1 MLSWA
6 AMKHPLVYR
15 RYGGSLQVYI
25 PSFEGLLE
33 AIRIPETQWFATA
46 CPVVGLQCDPRFL
59 AFMDTDKNGRI
70 RVAEVRAAVEHTAR
84 LLTSYKGADAA
95 SDVLELE
102 VLAPSEE
109 GAKLRSTAL
118 MLLET
123 LKAEDR
129 TRISLGQLRA
139 ADKALNTDLK
149 QEDTLKTMGELE
161 RLLLYQRWLLT
172 LANNFIS
179 MPDLYLPKRRALVEK
194 GTLILGGR
202 RYQLSVLVTHHD
214 THFAL
219 NSQGTTC
226 TLYVKVEPK
235 EGTEGFEVAIPVTR
249 GRSTE
254 LNVGKRGVFYDIE
267 GKEYDAIVTH
277 LIRQPVS
284 LWESM
289 TMPLERIGRFITSKI
304 ESLSLESEKSL
315 DAQLEQTYKQS
326 RPAAVGPGVPPPP
339 EAASQPQPVGVV
351 GYVAA
356 GGIALAAV
364 GSSLAF
370 IVTQVKSLTVFDILS
385 AGIILLTVVMAPAGL
400 LGWLKLRQRNLA
412 LLLEGAGWALNDR
425 LKLTPDLALLVTRKP
440 KLPAHARVDRTD
452 MMRSL
457 VTGAQA
463 EDEGEGLPLRM
474 RLGLLLLL
482 VFFLGWQ
489 FREPLRRESCARGWL
504 SASLCAPVTPPPP
517 AASTQP

>member
-6 AMKHPLVYR
+6 AMKRPLIYR
-15 RYGGSLQVYI
+15 RYGGSLQVFI
-25 PSFEGLLE
+25 PSFDVLLE

-59 AFMDTDKNGRI
+59 AFMDTDHNGRI
-70 RVAEVRAAVEHTAR
+70 RVSEVRAAVEHTAK
-84 LLTSYKGADAA
+84 LLTSYKGADEG
-95 SDVLELE
+95 SDVLALE

-118 MLLET
+118 GLLET

-129 TRISLGQLRA
+129 TRISLEQVRA
-139 ADKALNTDLK
+139 ADKALNTDVTQPEALAA
-149 QEDTLKTMGELE
+149 MGELE

-179 MPDLYLPKRRALVEK
+179 MPDLYLPKRRALMEK

-202 RYQLSVLVTHHD
+202 KYQLSVLVTNHD

-235 EGTEGFEVAIPVTR
+235 EGTEGYEVAIPVTR

-254 LNVGKRGVFYDIE
+254 LGVGKRGVFYDLE
-267 GKEYDAIVTH
+267 GKEYDAIVTQ
-277 LIRQPVS
+277 LIRHPVS
-284 LWESM
+284 LWEAM

-304 ESLSLESEKSL
+304 EALSTAGEKSL
-315 DAQLEQTYKQS
+315 DAQLEQSYKQS
-326 RPAAVGPGVPPPP
+326 TSPVVSPAVPPPP
-339 EAASQPQPVGVV
+339 EASPQQQPAGIA

-370 IVTQVKSLTVFDILS
+370 IVTQVKALTLLDIFS
-385 AGIILLTVVMAPAGL
+385 AGVILLTVVMAPAGL

-425 LKLTPDLALLVTRKP
+425 LMLTSDLALLVTRKP
-440 KLPAHARVDRTD
+440 RLPTHAKVDRTD

-457 VTGAQA
+457 VMGAEA
-463 EDEGEGLPLRM
+463 EDEPEGLPLRT
-474 RLGLLLLL
+474 RVGVLLLL
-482 VFFLGWQ
+482 VLVLVWQ
-489 FREPLRRESCARGWL
+489 FREPLRRESCARGWVA
-504 SASLCAPVTPPPP
+504 ASLCEPR
-517 AASTQP
+517 QP

>member
-6 AMKHPLVYR
+6 AMKRPLVYR
-15 RYGGSLQVYI
+15 RYGGSLQVFI
-25 PSFEGLLE
+25 PSFDALLE

-59 AFMDTDKNGRI
+59 AFMDGDNNGRI
-70 RVAEVRAAVEHTAR
+70 RVAEVRAAVERMAK
-84 LLTSYKGADAA
+84 LLTSYKGADEG
-95 SDVLELE
+95 SDVLALE

-109 GAKLRSTAL
+109 GAKLRGTAL

-129 TRISLGQLRA
+129 TRISLEQVRA
-139 ADKALNTDLK
+139 ADKALNTDMT
-149 QEDTLKTMGELE
+149 EPDTLVAMGELE
-161 RLLLYQRWLLT
+161 RLILYQRWLLT

-179 MPDLYLPKRRALVEK
+179 MPDLYMPKRRALMEK

-202 RYQLSVLVTHHD
+202 KYLLSVLVTNHD
-214 THFAL
+214 THYAL

-226 TLYVKVEPK
+226 TLYVRVQPK
-235 EGTEGFEVAIPVTR
+235 EGSEGYEVAIPVTR

-254 LNVGKRGVFYDIE
+254 LGVGKRGVFYDIE
-267 GKEYDAIVTH
+267 GKEYDATVTQ

-304 ESLSLESEKSL
+304 EALSTAGEKSL
-315 DAQLEQTYKQS
+315 DAQLELSYKQS
-326 RPAAVGPGVPPPP
+326 TVSPGAPLPPDAPPP
-339 EAASQPQPVGVV
+339 PQPVGIA
-351 GYVAA
+351 GYMAA

-385 AGIILLTVVMAPAGL
+385 AAIILLTLVMAPAGL
-400 LGWLKLRQRNLA
+400 LGWLKLRKRNLA

-425 LKLTPDLALLVTRKP
+425 LMLTPELALLVTRRP
-440 KLPAHARVDRTD
+440 RLPAHAKVDRTD
-452 MMRSL
+452 MMRSM
-457 VTGAQA
+457 VRGAQA
-463 EDEGEGLPLRM
+463 DDEPDGLPLRV
-474 RLGLLLLL
+474 RVGLLLLL
-482 VFFLGWQ
+482 TFILVWQ
-489 FREPLRRESCARGWL
+489 FREPLRRESCARGWM
-504 SASLCAPVTPPPP
+504 SASLCEPVPPPP
-517 AASTQP
+517 SGVPAPP

>member
-1 MLSWA
+1 
-6 AMKHPLVYR
+6 MKRPLVYR
-15 RYGGSLQVYI
+15 RYGGSLQVFI
-25 PSFEGLLE
+25 PSFDFLLE

-46 CPVVGLQCDPRFL
+46 CPVVGLHCDPRFL
-59 AFMDTDKNGRI
+59 AFVDTDKNGRI

-84 LLTSYKGADAA
+84 LLTSYKGADEG

-102 VLAPSEE
+102 GLAASEE

-118 MLLET
+118 LLLET

-129 TRISLGQLRA
+129 TRISLEQVRA
-139 ADKALNTDLK
+139 ADKALNTDLTQK
-149 QEDTLKTMGELE
+149 DTLEAMGELE
-161 RLLLYQRWLLT
+161 RLILYQRWLLT

-179 MPDLYLPKRRALVEK
+179 MPDLYVPKRRALVER

-214 THFAL
+214 SHFAL

-235 EGTEGFEVAIPVTR
+235 EGTEGYEVAIPVTR

-254 LNVGKRGVFYDIE
+254 LGVGKRGVFYDIE
-267 GKEYDAIVTH
+267 GKEYDATVTQ
-277 LIRQPVS
+277 LIRHPVS
-284 LWESM
+284 LWEAM

-304 ESLSLESEKSL
+304 EALSTAGEKSL
-315 DAQLEQTYKQS
+315 DEQLEQSYKQS
-326 RPAAVGPGVPPPP
+326 SAVAVVPGAPLPPGAPPPP
-339 EAASQPQPVGVV
+339 QQAGIA

-370 IVTQVKSLTVFDILS
+370 IVTQVKTLTLFDILS
-385 AGIILLTVVMAPAGL
+385 AAIILLTVVMAPAGL

-425 LKLTPDLALLVTRKP
+425 LMLTPELALLVTRKP
-440 KLPAHARVDRTD
+440 KLPAHAKVDRTD

-457 VTGAQA
+457 VTGAHA
-463 EDEGEGLPLRM
+463 DDEREGLPLRG

-482 VFFLGWQ
+482 VFILGWQ
-489 FREPLRRESCARGWL
+489 FREPLRRESCSRGWL
-504 SASLCAPVTPPPP
+504 STSLCAPVPRPPPGEP
-517 AASTQP
+517 AQP